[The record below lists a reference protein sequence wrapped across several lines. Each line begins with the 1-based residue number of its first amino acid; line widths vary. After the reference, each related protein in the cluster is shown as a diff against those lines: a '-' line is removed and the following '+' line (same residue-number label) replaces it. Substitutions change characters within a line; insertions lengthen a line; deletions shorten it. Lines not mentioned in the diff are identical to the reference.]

1 MLCSSVDGLPENY
14 NCAVRTMAPG
24 AVLVQ
29 PFSNHFRSHHFL
41 YFIPLDFG
49 FVFVLAL
56 LFGAQSAEDRAGRQ
70 MSDLFFR
77 ASSHTLQAKQG
88 QYRSF
93 TARKTRQVFR
103 QKCLCES
110 SLVTSLGTL
119 QINNEKELE
128 GTGRNWKELEG
139 TGSIAPSQG
148 LQCRLRQLATRM
160 VHFEATVVLLLGR
173 LGGREIMDR

>member
-41 YFIPLDFG
+41 YFIPLGFG

-70 MSDLFFR
+70 MSDLFFEQAVIHFKQNR
-77 ASSHTLQAKQG
+77 ANIGLSLLEKQ
-88 QYRSF
+88 
-93 TARKTRQVFR
+93 
-103 QKCLCES
+103 
-110 SLVTSLGTL
+110 
-119 QINNEKELE
+119 
-128 GTGRNWKELEG
+128 
-139 TGSIAPSQG
+139 
-148 LQCRLRQLATRM
+148 
-160 VHFEATVVLLLGR
+160 
-173 LGGREIMDR
+173 DRCFDKNVCVNPA

>member
-1 MLCSSVDGLPENY
+1 MCSSVDGLPENY

-128 GTGRNWKELEG
+128 GTG
-139 TGSIAPSQG
+139 SIAPSQG

>member
-1 MLCSSVDGLPENY
+1 MLIGRWVARKLQLC
-14 NCAVRTMAPG
+14 R
-24 AVLVQ
+24 
-29 PFSNHFRSHHFL
+29 SNHGTRSSTCATVQQSFQKSSFPLFHSIGLWFRLRTCPS
-41 YFIPLDFG
+41 IR
-49 FVFVLAL
+49 
-56 LFGAQSAEDRAGRQ
+56 GAKRRRQSWPPDVRP
-70 MSDLFFR
+70 FFR

-128 GTGRNWKELEG
+128 GTGRNRKYCAEPR
-139 TGSIAPSQG
+139 IA
-148 LQCRLRQLATRM
+148 
-160 VHFEATVVLLLGR
+160 V
-173 LGGREIMDR
+173 

>member
-41 YFIPLDFG
+41 YFIPLGFG

-128 GTGRNWKELEG
+128 GTG
-139 TGSIAPSQG
+139 SIAPSQG

>member
-1 MLCSSVDGLPENY
+1 MCSSVDGLPENY

-128 GTGRNWKELEG
+128 GTGRNRKYCAEPR
-139 TGSIAPSQG
+139 IA
-148 LQCRLRQLATRM
+148 
-160 VHFEATVVLLLGR
+160 V
-173 LGGREIMDR
+173 